1 MMRSRKVVPKISQ
14 ENEGTAKAHENAFEN
29 ISVGD
34 SLQSTQSST
43 YEYAKAVNR
52 GGKIVME
59 TVRAIIPIKEANE
72 TNNENN
78 YLDAANIFSN
88 IEIDESKVPTMDSKT
103 LRFNIESEEKEY
115 KEKLALKCKT
125 ALRWALFVGF
135 FAATI
140 SALNNPYKK
149 FILPLFLHALCFG
162 ANVIYHYSSK
172 FNYRSYSRA
181 VWAGTCIMSSQILL
195 TTLTL
200 EEKLV
205 SRNWFLHLVVCAVS
219 LRTENQ
225 TTLKIYWAYLT
236 ILSCII
242 LVFTSEI
249 IALRQ
254 IPVFFL
260 YFLSSAM
267 LCFETEK
274 SDRMRYIY
282 NKRIGL
288 MEQQLELEK
297 QRTLQIVQHIYPRHI
312 ASDLAHETIGTLKSY
327 FSECVLVIAVRIV
340 RHNEADSAPDF
351 SVLQKF
357 HRIVDVSFQSHS
369 IDKIKYSGDTI
380 IGCCG
385 MFEVVQATQAAT
397 MFDAASDILKC
408 MEAKSSKSKLQVCIG
423 LSFGPAVCLIVDC
436 QKSSVD
442 IFGSCVDK
450 ALAMSNMCSINQSF
464 VISDGLF
471 VSNLDPARK
480 SKLQSINPGHYF
492 YIDSANDFSEIDE
505 TGLSLNNTIVGK
517 IEMKDKE
524 AKQSNWWNLSHE
536 KSERIFVV
544 GVDSRN
550 HETMTGIV
558 EDIDESEL
566 ETFSFEDE
574 SNKRKTSILQVSL
587 TLAIYLI
594 YGFTDFVIF
603 SQEEVLQWE
612 DGGHLVFLRMAVILP
627 TVLTIYKYLSTSLSP
642 EDKKFRSHFSFL
654 LVTSYILFYLYY
666 VLFFTSIIYNRG
678 SLTSGINYFDSFWP
692 EAFFI

>member
-1 MMRSRKVVPKISQ
+1 MNTFVIIIHTISSLGLYSSINSSVGIILTAAPFVWAVSIRTDHQIFTKINWTYIILLCVILFLK
-14 ENEGTAKAHENAFEN
+14 E
-29 ISVGD
+29 ISV
-34 SLQSTQSST
+34 L
-43 YEYAKAVNR
+43 
-52 GGKIVME
+52 
-59 TVRAIIPIKEANE
+59 
-72 TNNENN
+72 
-78 YLDAANIFSN
+78 
-88 IEIDESKVPTMDSKT
+88 
-103 LRFNIESEEKEY
+103 
-115 KEKLALKCKT
+115 
-125 ALRWALFVGF
+125 
-135 FAATI
+135 
-140 SALNNPYKK
+140 
-149 FILPLFLHALCFG
+149 
-162 ANVIYHYSSK
+162 
-172 FNYRSYSRA
+172 
-181 VWAGTCIMSSQILL
+181 
-195 TTLTL
+195 
-200 EEKLV
+200 
-205 SRNWFLHLVVCAVS
+205 
-219 LRTENQ
+219 
-225 TTLKIYWAYLT
+225 
-236 ILSCII
+236 
-242 LVFTSEI
+242 
-249 IALRQ
+249 ALRQ
-254 IPVFFL
+254 VPVLLIFV
-260 YFLSSAM
+260 YSISILS
-267 LCFETEK
+267 FETEK

-282 NKRIGL
+282 DKRIDL

-297 QRTLQIVQHIYPRHI
+297 QRTLQIVRHIYPRHI

-385 MFEVVQATQAAT
+385 MFEVVQATQATAA
-397 MFDAASDILKC
+397 MFDAACDVLKC

-450 ALAMSNMCSINQSF
+450 ALAMSNMCSINQGC
-464 VISDGLF
+464 VISDGSF